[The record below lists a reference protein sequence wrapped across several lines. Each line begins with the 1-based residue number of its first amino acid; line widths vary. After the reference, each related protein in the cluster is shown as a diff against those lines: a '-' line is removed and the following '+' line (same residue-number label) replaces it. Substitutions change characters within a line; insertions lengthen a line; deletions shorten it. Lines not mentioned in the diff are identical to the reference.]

1 LDVSRELWVFLYSGH
16 YKGAF
21 LLPSPALKYGTV
33 KENRPVEDIFF
44 TSAYIGLIL
53 VFKLQNYNKM
63 AGIILI
69 VSVINWHR
77 TEQ

>member
-33 KENRPVEDIFF
+33 KENRPVEDISF
-44 TSAYIGLIL
+44 TSVYVGLIL
-53 VFKLQNYNKM
+53 VLKLQRYNKM
-63 AGIILI
+63 AALF
-69 VSVINWHR
+69 
-77 TEQ
+77 